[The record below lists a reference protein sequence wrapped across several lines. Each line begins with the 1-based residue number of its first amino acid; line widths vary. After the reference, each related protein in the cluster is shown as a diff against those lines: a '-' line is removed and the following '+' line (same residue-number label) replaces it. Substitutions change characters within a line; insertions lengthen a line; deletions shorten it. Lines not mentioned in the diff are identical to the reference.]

1 MDQTAKGKIN
11 ANSNTMMKKY
21 QKSIQKETEELEILR
36 KEITELKT
44 KLKEVTNL
52 LVDTLNDEE
61 KLKAENIKL
70 ITEIKYIEKN
80 LQTVKNENDTYIK
93 RIHKHKKQLE
103 EKRKHHVKKKDTPGN
118 NPNVN
123 HKTRGL
129 GWTL

>member
-1 MDQTAKGKIN
+1 M
-11 ANSNTMMKKY
+11 
-21 QKSIQKETEELEILR
+21 
-36 KEITELKT
+36 
-44 KLKEVTNL
+44 
-52 LVDTLNDEE
+52 NDEE
-61 KLKAENIKL
+61 KLKAENIKP

-80 LQTVKNENDTYIK
+80 LKTVKNENDTYIK

-103 EKRKHHVKKKDTPGN
+103 EKRKRHVKKKDTPGN